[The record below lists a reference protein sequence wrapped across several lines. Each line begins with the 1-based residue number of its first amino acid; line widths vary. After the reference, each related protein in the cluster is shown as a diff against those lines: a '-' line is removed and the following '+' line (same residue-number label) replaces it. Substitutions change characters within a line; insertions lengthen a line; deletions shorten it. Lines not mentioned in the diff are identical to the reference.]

1 MKSFV
6 ITIMDNPRSV
16 ASAERCIKST
26 KEFGTVMSPAITPKD
41 NPHKIFEEEGLPV
54 ENFVEKY
61 SYLESCMSAFL
72 SHYNLWKFSVSK
84 KQEVQIFEHDAVAV
98 SHLPEFIS
106 HKGCISLGQPSYG
119 KFNYPEGLGPVDLM
133 SKQYF
138 PGAHAYR
145 VKPIAARALIEQ
157 AKIDAGPTD
166 IFLHNDRFPFLEEY
180 YPWPVVAKDSFTTIQ
195 KEEGCLA
202 KHNWRGG
209 ERYEIIR

>member
-72 SHYNLWKFSVSK
+72 SHYSIWKICVQTK
-84 KQEVQIFEHDAVAV
+84 TEMQIFEHDAVAV
-98 SHLPEFIS
+98 GNLPEFIN

-145 VKPIAARALIEQ
+145 VNPSAARVLIRQ
-157 AKIDAGPTD
+157 AKIDACPTD
-166 IFLHNDRFPFLEEY
+166 IFLHNDRFSFLEEY

-209 ERYEIIR
+209 KKYEILR